1 MIKLRPIV
9 NNILLEDEGDGVT
22 WGNVR
27 KFLEAI
33 QKESKTKK
41 WGNIKAFAKNVFN
54 SDVPETFLTGV
65 LKILGDEGTAEGSV
79 DILKSVV
86 KIGQLI
92 SDAQLANP
100 GNTSIADIKGPLLDK
115 LKISQELSEILDNE
129 IEKRFIEEKLMPIL
143 RTPGNDNEP
152 IPNMDEVLG
161 KWLNDQGLTAKA
173 DVYFTGKGG
182 ELEEEM
188 GGATMN
194 AQEMARHKKKL
205 VKLKK
210 ILATQ
215 GDQMIVYPKS
225 LPNTV
230 FNAKLINKK

>member
-41 WGNIKAFAKNVFN
+41 WGNIKAFVKNVFN

-65 LKILGDEGTAEGSV
+65 LKILGDEGYTDAQGSV

-92 SDAQLANP
+92 SDAQLASP
-100 GNTSIADIKGPLLDK
+100 GNTSIGDVKGPLLDK

-152 IPNMDEVLG
+152 LPNMDEVLG
-161 KWLNDQGLTAKA
+161 KWLNDQGLTTKA

-182 ELEEEM
+182 ELEE
-188 GGATMN
+188 ATMN
-194 AQEMARHKKKL
+194 AQEMTRHKKKL
-205 VKLKK
+205 EKLKK

-215 GDQMIVYPKS
+215 GDQMMVYPKS